1 MLRLENVSDTLLQ
14 DLSFAIKAG
23 ESAKIVVSSDELKNS
38 LRALLLGW
46 TTPHQGRVRLFGVAL
61 DEAGEDARL
70 VLYRRVGTVLED
82 GGLISNLKVWENILL
97 PASFHT
103 GMSVLHAERPV
114 TTFFRAFGYTDDS
127 IELLMGR
134 LPDGLS
140 PLEKRLVALARA
152 RLMDPDLMIYD
163 FPFSGLA
170 REAAGLLLEQ
180 TRDYHGEKRGRASL
194 YLLPDDAQSARV
206 KTDFTLSLH

>member
-1 MLRLENVSDTLLQ
+1 MLKLENVSDTLLQ

-23 ESAKIVVSSDELKNS
+23 ESAKIVVSSDDLKNS

-46 TTPHQGRVRLFGVAL
+46 TTPRQGRVRLFGVAL

-70 VLYRRVGTVLED
+70 ALYRRVGTVLEN

-103 GMSVLHAERPV
+103 GMSVLHAEQPV
-114 TTFFRAFGYTDDS
+114 ARFFRAFGYTDDS

-140 PLEKRLVALARA
+140 PLEKRLAALARA

-180 TRDYHGEKRGRASL
+180 TRDYHVEKQGRASL
-194 YLLPDDAQSARV
+194 FLLPDDAQSARV